1 VTRRLPDSLSRMRP
15 LSLVVVALA
24 TSLAACGAPRTAA
37 PHRAVP
43 VPAAAPAA
51 QPDAPPEPSRAHL
64 GPRDPIAV
72 GSVARSRDA
81 ELQFCYL
88 EGVKRHPDLAGRLTV
103 HVRIAGSGRVTEVAV
118 ESRSW
123 DRGKAKDVE
132 ACVLSKIARW
142 QFDESA
148 ERTAVY
154 PLILL
159 FSR

>member
-1 VTRRLPDSLSRMRP
+1 MRSLS
-15 LSLVVVALA
+15 LLVAFA
-24 TSLAACGAPRTAA
+24 TSLAACSTPRAA
-37 PHRAVP
+37 SSHGP
-43 VPAAAPAA
+43 VPSVQPAP
-51 QPDAPPEPSRAHL
+51 PPAPPIPEPSRDHL

-72 GSVARSRDA
+72 GSVARARDA

-88 EGVKRHPDLAGRLTV
+88 EGVKQHPKLAGRLTV
-103 HVRIAGSGRVTEVAV
+103 HVRIAGNGRVTEASI

-123 DRGKAKDVE
+123 DRSKAKGVE

-148 ERTAVY
+148 EQTAVY

>member
-1 VTRRLPDSLSRMRP
+1 MRP
-15 LSLVVVALA
+15 LSLLVAVA
-24 TSLAACGAPRTAA
+24 TSVAACGAPRTAA
-37 PHRAVP
+37 THRAVP
-43 VPAAAPAA
+43 AAAVPAVEPEPA
-51 QPDAPPEPSRAHL
+51 EPSRAHL
-64 GPRDPIAV
+64 GSRDPIAV

-103 HVRIAGSGRVTEVAV
+103 HVRIAGNGRVTEVAV

-132 ACVLSKIARW
+132 SCVLSKISRW

-148 ERTAVY
+148 EKTAVY

>member
-1 VTRRLPDSLSRMRP
+1 MRP
-15 LSLVVVALA
+15 LSLVVAFA

-43 VPAAAPAA
+43 VPAAEPAP
-51 QPDAPPEPSRAHL
+51 PAPPEPSRSHL

-88 EGVKRHPDLAGRLTV
+88 EGVKRHPELAGRLTV
-103 HVRIAGSGRVTEVAV
+103 HVRVAGDGRVTEVAV

-132 ACVLSKIARW
+132 SCVLSRISRW

-148 ERTAVY
+148 EKTAVY